1 MRRALM
7 VAAAGALFAAGH
19 WFGAADTAQA
29 QSNRVFELRT
39 YTTVEGRLDALNAR
53 FRDHTTKLFVKHGIT
68 NVGYWTPMDEPR
80 SKNTL
85 VYLLAHSSREAAKK
99 SFEAFRKDPAWE
111 KARTESEASGK
122 MVEKVE
128 SVFLAPLDYSPLR

>member
-1 MRRALM
+1 M
-7 VAAAGALFAAGH
+7 VVAAGALFAAGY
-19 WFGAADTAQA
+19 WFGAARTAQA

-68 NVGYWTPMDEPR
+68 NVGYWVPMDEPR

-99 SFEAFRKDPAWE
+99 SFAAFRDDPAWQ

-122 MVEKVE
+122 IVEKVE
-128 SVFLAPLDYSPLR
+128 SVFLTPADYSPLK

>member
-1 MRRALM
+1 MKRTLL
-7 VAAAGALFAAGH
+7 VLAAGVLFAAGY

-68 NVGYWTPMDEPR
+68 NVGYCVPMDEPR

-85 VYLLAHSSREAAKK
+85 LYLLAHSSRDAAKK
-99 SFEAFRKDPAWE
+99 SFEAFRNDPAWQ
-111 KARTESEASGK
+111 KARDESEASGK
-122 MVEKVE
+122 IVEKVE
-128 SVFLAPLDYSPLR
+128 SVFLVPVDYSPLK